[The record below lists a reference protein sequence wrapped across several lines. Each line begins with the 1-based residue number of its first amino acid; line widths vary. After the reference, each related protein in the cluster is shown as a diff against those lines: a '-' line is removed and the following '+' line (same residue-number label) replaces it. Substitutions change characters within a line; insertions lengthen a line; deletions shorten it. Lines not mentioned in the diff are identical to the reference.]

1 MKRTAV
7 RLYAS
12 RVAADLRLP
21 LGIDPIDGVLAATEE
36 RVRRLLR
43 DFEASVGT
51 CQSLSLL
58 CDLVASSLRTQFEI
72 VRSDAELTALR
83 SRYLQHGESGFA
95 RLEADL
101 AGDSYGVTI
110 RLLHPEPWGMQF
122 VSVID
127 CRGEKRH
134 REFYTKWHELAHL
147 LILTDQLRLV
157 FRRTHEER
165 SNPEEQLV
173 DLIAGRCGFH
183 RDIVARHASGDLD
196 LQTLDLFREQL
207 CPEASRQAATIG
219 LVNAW
224 PRPCVLVHAELALKA
239 DEERTIDGQSVA
251 KLRATH
257 VSVNDAARE
266 LGIALFR
273 NMRVPSQSVITRV
286 FDGDLDAAS
295 EVENLAWWEAGER
308 HLDTLPIRVH
318 ARRTYGGVE
327 ALLIPLDAHEG
338 STRTEGRRRRSGAPR
353 VIRSNRK

>member
-1 MKRTAV
+1 MKRTPL

-21 LGIDPIDGVLAATEE
+21 LGIEPIDGVLAATED
-36 RVRRLLR
+36 RVRRMLR
-43 DFEASVGT
+43 DFEASVGE

-58 CDLVASSLRTQFEI
+58 CDLVASTLRTQFVL
-72 VRSDAELTALR
+72 VRTDAELLSLR
-83 SRYLQHGESGFA
+83 TKYLQQGETGFA
-95 RLEADL
+95 RLDADL
-101 AGDSYGVTI
+101 AGESYGVTI

-122 VSVID
+122 ISVID

-183 RDIVARHASGDLD
+183 RDVIERHASGDLD
-196 LQTLDLFREQL
+196 LERLDRFREQL
-207 CPEASRQAATIG
+207 CPDASRQAATIG

-224 PRPCVLVHAELALKA
+224 PRPCVLVHATLSLKA
-239 DEERTIDGQSVA
+239 NEERSAAGSSTA
-251 KLRATH
+251 KLRAAH
-257 VSVNDAARE
+257 ISVNDAARE
-266 LGIALFR
+266 LGIVLFR
-273 NMRVPSQSVITRV
+273 NIRVPPQSVISRV
-286 FDGDLDAAS
+286 FDGDEDAAS
-295 EVENLAWWEAGER
+295 DVENLAWWEAGDK
-308 HLDTLPIRVH
+308 HLDAMPLRVH

-327 ALLIPLDAHEG
+327 ALLVPIVANKTLP
-338 STRTEGRRRRSGAPR
+338 RRRTRRSSD
-353 VIRSNRK
+353 V

>member
-1 MKRTAV
+1 MKRTAL

-21 LGIDPIDGVLAATEE
+21 LGVDPIDAVLAATED
-36 RVRRLLR
+36 RVRRMLR
-43 DFEASVGT
+43 DFEASVGQ

-58 CDLVASSLRTQFEI
+58 CDLVASTLRTQFEI
-72 VRSDAELTALR
+72 VRTDADLLSLR
-83 SRYLQHGESGFA
+83 TRYLRQGETGFA
-95 RLEADL
+95 RIDADL

-122 VSVID
+122 ISVID

-183 RDIVARHASGDLD
+183 RDLIARHASGDLD
-196 LQTLDLFREQL
+196 LQRLDRFREQL
-207 CPEASRQAATIG
+207 CPDASRQAATIG

-224 PRPCVLVHAELALKA
+224 PRPCVLVHAALALKV
-239 DEERTIDGQSVA
+239 DEERTVAAPSVP

-266 LGIALFR
+266 LGIVLFR
-273 NMRVPSQSVITRV
+273 NIRIPPHSVITRV
-286 FDGDLDAAS
+286 FDGDEEAAS
-295 EVENLAWWEAGER
+295 DVENLAWWEAGDK
-308 HLDTLPIRVH
+308 HFDALPLRVH
-318 ARRTYGGVE
+318 ARRTFGGVE
-327 ALLIPLDAHEG
+327 ALLVPIV
-338 STRTEGRRRRSGAPR
+338 TRKRTAKAATQHRHT
-353 VIRSNRK
+353 

>member
-1 MKRTAV
+1 MKRTPL

-36 RVRRLLR
+36 RVRRMLR
-43 DFEASVGT
+43 DFEASVGACT
-51 CQSLSLL
+51 SLSLL
-58 CDLVASSLRTQFEI
+58 CDVVASTLRTKFEV
-72 VRSDAELTALR
+72 VRSDADLSALR
-83 SRYLQHGESGFA
+83 TRYLDEGEIGFA
-95 RLEADL
+95 RLDADL

-122 VSVID
+122 ISVID

-165 SNPEEQLV
+165 NNPEEQLV

-183 RDIVARHASGDLD
+183 RDVVARHASGDLD
-196 LQTLDLFREQL
+196 RFREQL
-207 CPEASRQAATIG
+207 CPDASRQAATIG

-224 PRPCVLVHAELALKA
+224 PRPCVLVHAALAVKA
-239 DEERTIDGQSVA
+239 DEGRAIAIPPAA

-257 VSVNDAARE
+257 VSVNDPARE
-266 LGIALFR
+266 LGIVLFR
-273 NMRVPSQSVITRV
+273 NVRVPAQSIISRV
-286 FDGDLDAAS
+286 FEGDVDVAS
-295 EVENLAWWEAGER
+295 DVENLAWWEAG
-308 HLDTLPIRVH
+308 DTHFDPLPLRVH

-327 ALLIPLDAHEG
+327 ALLVPIVAEKKG
-338 STRTEGRRRRSGAPR
+338 TKRSRRPR
-353 VIRSNRK
+353 PDEKSPEN

>member
-1 MKRTAV
+1 MRQTAM

-21 LGIDPIDGVLAATEE
+21 LGIDPIDGVLAACEE
-36 RVRRLLR
+36 RVARMLR
-43 DFEASVGT
+43 EFEEGVGR
-51 CQSLSLL
+51 CQTLSLL
-58 CDLVASSLRTQFEI
+58 CDLVASKLRAQFEVI
-72 VRSDAELTALR
+72 RTDADLTALR
-83 SRYLQHGESGFA
+83 LRYLQKGETGFA

-101 AGDSYGVTI
+101 AGDSFGVTI
-110 RLLHPEPWGMQF
+110 RLLQPEPWGMQF

-183 RDIVARHASGDLD
+183 REVVSREASGQLD
-196 LQTLDLFREQL
+196 LRGLDLLRSQL
-207 CPEASRQAATIG
+207 CPDASRQAATIG

-224 PRPCVLVHAELALKA
+224 PTPCVLLHTAFALKA
-239 DEERTIDGQSVA
+239 EEKRDAAKNAEASVP

-257 VSVNDAARE
+257 VLVNEAARS

-273 NMRVPSQSVITRV
+273 NIRVPLQSVISRV
-286 FDGDLDAAS
+286 SEGDIEEAS
-295 EVENLAWWEAGER
+295 DVENLAWWEAAGK
-308 HLDTLPIRVH
+308 HLDPMPIRVH

-327 ALLIPLDAHEG
+327 ALLVPILPTSPMPRQRASKQRSRG
-338 STRTEGRRRRSGAPR
+338 GREQ
-353 VIRSNRK
+353 